1 MRRVKSRTADGV
13 RKELA
18 CYGIVYN
25 LVRAVM
31 ARAAARQGTTPGR
44 VSFLDA
50 VRWLISAAAPGQDEP
65 PLVLNPRREGRHE
78 PRVVKDL
85 QDTYRKMTLPRK
97 QMRRRPD
104 LAKR

>member
-1 MRRVKSRTADGV
+1 MRRVKSQTADGV

-18 CYGIVYN
+18 VYALVYN

-31 ARAAARQGTTPGR
+31 ARAAARQDTTPDR
-44 VSFLDA
+44 ISFLDA
-50 VRWLISAAAPGQDEP
+50 VRWLLSAAPGDDVP
-65 PLVLNPRREGRHE
+65 DLVINPERDGRHE

-97 QMRRRPD
+97 QMRRRLD